1 MELIVIPVAI
11 LIAVGLISYLN
22 INSIAARKKSSE
34 HKVTEPVN
42 DTETVDPVEAAV
54 AVEAPVQVV
63 ETAEPVAAVST
74 VVKNRSRK
82 PRAPSATR
90 APKVGADQKPRKPN
104 TTNPN
109 KTRAPRKPRTP
120 KV

>member
-1 MELIVIPVAI
+1 MELIVIPVAV

-22 INSIAARKKSSE
+22 INSIAARKKSPE